1 MAEIGPPVRSGFT
14 RVAIPS
20 EHGGW
25 SLTLEPAILGLLVA
39 PSGAGVALAGA
50 ALAGFLL
57 RTPLKLSVGDR
68 LRGRHLP
75 RTRQADIAS
84 SIYAIALTA
93 LVALAILAGSHT
105 FWVPLVLAIPLF
117 AGELAFDV
125 RSRSRRLVPELA
137 GTVGIGS
144 AGAAVVLAGG
154 GSARMAAAVWIVAA
168 ARAIAAIPFV
178 RLQLRRG
185 KHQPFQRWPSDV
197 AQAVAGTIAL
207 AGMPIADLP
216 VSGPA
221 AIIGLGLFHLSAS
234 RRPVPPVPVIG
245 AQQVALG
252 LTVVLIAGL
261 GLRAP

>member
-1 MAEIGPPVRSGFT
+1 
-14 RVAIPS
+14 VAIPS

-25 SLTLEPAILGLLVA
+25 SLTLEPAILGLVVA
-39 PSGAGVALAGA
+39 PSGAGVALAAA

-57 RTPLKLSVGDR
+57 RTPLKFSVGDR
-68 LRGRHLP
+68 LRGRYLP

-84 SIYAIALTA
+84 SIYATA
-93 LVALAILAGSHT
+93 LAGLVVLAVLAGSHP

-117 AGELAFDV
+117 VGELAFDV

-154 GSARMAAAVWIVAA
+154 GSVRMAAAVWIIAA

-185 KHQPFQRWPSDV
+185 KHQPYQTWTSDA
-197 AQAVAGTIAL
+197 AQALAVMIAL
-207 AGMPIADLP
+207 SGVLIAGLP
-216 VSGPA
+216 VSGLA
-221 AIIGLGLFHLSAS
+221 AIIGLGLFHVVAG

-245 AQQVALG
+245 AQQVVLG